1 METQN
6 NQVETKN
13 LNINQNR
20 KVDIT
25 ENNNKQ
31 IITSNLRTNNNNMS
45 YINVNKTNNNYAD
58 DKKLNIEIKTQNNFQ
73 PTGIRQTE
81 KTKILNKNNNAVK
94 NQNQELIER
103 LNEEIFKDNSEQNM
117 MAANKYTYNVQK
129 NVKMD
134 DLIKEINDEY
144 MTKEKKKA
152 LYFRL
157 KAGIKYIFFNFQMN
171 NLFI

>member
-1 METQN
+1 MKTQN
-6 NQVETKN
+6 NQMETKN
-13 LNINQNR
+13 LNNNQNR
-20 KVDIT
+20 NVVIT
-25 ENNNKQ
+25 ENITKQ

-45 YINVNKTNNNYAD
+45 YINVNKTNNNNAD
-58 DKKLNIEIKTQNNFQ
+58 DKKLNIELKTQNNFQ

-81 KTKILNKNNNAVK
+81 RAKILNKNYNTVK
-94 NQNQELIER
+94 NENQELIDR

-134 DLIKEINDEY
+134 DLIKEINDDY